1 MVELMTPLF
10 VILCPALAAP
20 LILLLGKRP
29 NIREGVT
36 IAAGITMFSL
46 VFSMIHT
53 ILAGEVIEFTFFE
66 TLFEGVLL
74 GFKVDAFGLIFALT
88 SSSLW
93 ILVSFYSIGYMR
105 SLKEHAQTR
114 FFFSFAVAISGAL
127 GIAMSRNL
135 LTMFVFYEILTV
147 STYPLV
153 IHDQTQEALSAGR
166 KYFAYLLTSGVFFL
180 FGVMMT
186 YYLTGTTDFTN
197 GGIPA
202 LAALNPAHRLTL
214 VILFFCFLLGFLKA
228 AWMPF
233 HSWLPTAMVAPTPV
247 SALLHAV
254 AVVKAGVFGIVRIV
268 CYIYGVDL
276 MRAVY
281 VVNEHLTLALALA
294 CIAGFTMI
302 VANLFAIAQDN
313 LKRRLAYS
321 TINQLSYI
329 LLGAALLPS
338 IALENPMFYGVRG
351 AMMHIPFHG
360 YMKITLFLC
369 AGAIMVATGKKNI
382 SEMGGVGKTMPVTM
396 LAFSVCALGMC
407 GIPPAVGFISKW
419 YLCLGSLEG
428 GGIMI
433 IFLFVLLA
441 ASLLDVVY
449 FFPIIHTAF
458 FKLPEG
464 VATSEEIKR
473 KEAPLFMLIPL
484 TITAIFSVIFFLAF
498 VLRPVEI
505 LAPYINTLSLHIY
518 DLVEIAI
525 GNVMS

>member
-1 MVELMTPLF
+1 MTEGLIVSSYIPLF
-10 VILCPALAAP
+10 AILCPATAAV
-20 LILLLGKRP
+20 LILLSSKRP
-29 NIREGVT
+29 NVRESWT
-36 IAAGITMFSL
+36 IIAGILQFSLIASMIPTVLDKKVVQCLLFPQTMF
-46 VFSMIHT
+46 
-53 ILAGEVIEFTFFE
+53 
-66 TLFEGVLL
+66 EGIAF

-88 SSSLW
+88 ASFLW

-114 FFFSFAVAISGAL
+114 YYFCFAIAIFGAI
-127 GIAMSRNL
+127 GVAMSANL
-135 LTMFVFYEILTV
+135 LSMYVFFEILTV

-153 IHDQTQEALSAGR
+153 IHEQSEEAIRAGH
-166 KYFAYLLTSGVFFL
+166 KYFAYLLTAGVFLL
-180 FGVMMT
+180 FAIMMT

-197 GGIPA
+197 GGIKA
-202 LAALNPAHRLTL
+202 LAELGSAYKLTL
-214 VILFFCFLLGFLKA
+214 IILFFCFLLGFMKA

-233 HSWLPTAMVAPTPV
+233 HSWLPTAMIAPTPV

-268 CYIYGVDL
+268 CYIYGVEL
-276 MRAVY
+276 MTSLY
-281 VVNEHLTLALALA
+281 LGIALA

-329 LLGAALLPS
+329 ILGAALLTQD
-338 IALENPMFYGVRG
+338 GVRG

-360 YMKITLFLC
+360 FMKITLFLC
-369 AGAIMVATGKKNI
+369 AGAIMVVTGKKNI
-382 SEMGGVGKTMPVTM
+382 SEMAGIGKTMPVTM
-396 LAFSVCALGMC
+396 LAFTITAFGMC

-419 YLCLGSLEG
+419 YLCMGSYEAFRE
-428 GGIMI
+428 ISPVMI
-433 IFLFVLLA
+433 AFLFVLLI

-458 FKLPEG
+458 FKKPEG
-464 VATSEEIKR
+464 EAEEVEVKV

-484 TITAIFSVIFFLAF
+484 SITAIFSVVFL
-498 VLRPVEI
+498 LDYI
-505 LAPYINTLSLHIY
+505 LGLNVISMYIY
-518 DLVEIAI
+518 ELVRVAI
-525 GNVMS
+525 VNVNPEWAMP

>member
-1 MVELMTPLF
+1 MTEGLIVSSYIPLF
-10 VILCPALAAP
+10 AILCPATAAV
-20 LILLLGKRP
+20 LILLSSKRP
-29 NIREGVT
+29 NVRESWT
-36 IAAGITMFSL
+36 IIAGILQFSLIASMIPTVLDKKVVQCLLFPQTMF
-46 VFSMIHT
+46 
-53 ILAGEVIEFTFFE
+53 
-66 TLFEGVLL
+66 EGIAF

-88 SSSLW
+88 ASFLW

-114 FFFSFAVAISGAL
+114 YYFCFAIAIFGAI
-127 GIAMSRNL
+127 GVAMSANL
-135 LTMFVFYEILTV
+135 LSMYVFFEILTV

-153 IHDQTQEALSAGR
+153 IHEQSEEAIRAGH
-166 KYFAYLLTSGVFFL
+166 KYFAYLLTAGVFLL
-180 FGVMMT
+180 FAIMMT

-197 GGIPA
+197 GGIKA
-202 LAALNPAHRLTL
+202 LAELGSAYKLTL
-214 VILFFCFLLGFLKA
+214 IILFFCFLLGFMKA

-233 HSWLPTAMVAPTPV
+233 HSWLPTAMIAPTPV

-268 CYIYGVDL
+268 CYIYGVEL
-276 MRAVY
+276 MTSLY
-281 VVNEHLTLALALA
+281 LGIALA

-329 LLGAALLPS
+329 ILGAALLTQD
-338 IALENPMFYGVRG
+338 GVRG

-360 YMKITLFLC
+360 FMKITLFLC
-369 AGAIMVATGKKNI
+369 AGAIMVVTGKKNI
-382 SEMGGVGKTMPVTM
+382 SEMAGIGKTMPVTM
-396 LAFSVCALGMC
+396 LAFTITAFGMC

-419 YLCLGSLEG
+419 YLCMGSYEAFRE
-428 GGIMI
+428 ISPVMI
-433 IFLFVLLA
+433 AFLFVLLI

-458 FKLPEG
+458 FKKPEG
-464 VATSEEIKR
+464 EAEEVEVKV

-484 TITAIFSVIFFLAF
+484 SITAVFSVVFL
-498 VLRPVEI
+498 LDYI
-505 LAPYINTLSLHIY
+505 LGLNVISMYIY
-518 DLVEIAI
+518 ELVRVAI
-525 GNVMS
+525 VNVNPEWAMP

>member
-20 LILLLGKRP
+20 MILLFGKRP
-29 NIREGVT
+29 NIREGWT
-36 IAAGITMFSL
+36 IAAGIAMFSL
-46 VFSMIHT
+46 VLSMVPV
-53 ILAGEVIEFTFFE
+53 ILKGEVIRYTFFQ
-66 TLFEGVLL
+66 TLFANVAF

-105 SLKEHAQTR
+105 ALKEHAQTR
-114 FFFSFAVAISGAL
+114 YFFSFAVAIFGAI
-127 GIAMSRNL
+127 GIALSENL
-135 LTMFVFYEILTV
+135 LTMFIFYEILTV

-153 IHDQTQEALSAGR
+153 IHDQTPEALSAGR

-180 FGVMMT
+180 FAVMMT

-202 LAALNPAHRLTL
+202 LGSVPRLTL

-276 MRAVY
+276 MGAVY
-281 VVNEHLTLALALA
+281 VINEHLTLGLALA

-329 LLGAALLPS
+329 ILGAALLTPDG
-338 IALENPMFYGVRG
+338 IRG

-360 YMKITLFLC
+360 FMKITLFLC
-369 AGAIMVATGKKNI
+369 AGAIMVVTGKKNI
-382 SEMGGVGKTMPVTM
+382 SEMAGVGKIMPRTM
-396 LAFSVCALGMC
+396 LAFTITAFGMT

-419 YLCLGSLEG
+419 FLCLGSYRAYQT
-428 GGIMI
+428 ISPVMI
-433 IFLFVLLA
+433 TFLFVLLI

-458 FKLPEG
+458 FKEPEG
-464 VATSEEIKR
+464 AEKEVEV
-473 KEAPLFMLIPL
+473 KEAPLSMLIPL
-484 TITAIFSVIFFLAF
+484 TLTAVFSVIFLLDFI
-498 VLRPVEI
+498 LRLDIISMYV
-505 LAPYINTLSLHIY
+505 YR
-518 DLVEIAI
+518 LVEIAV

>member
-1 MVELMTPLF
+1 MLELQTPLF
-10 VILCPALAAP
+10 VLLCPAVAAP
-20 LILLLGKRP
+20 LILLFGKRP
-29 NIREGVT
+29 NIREGCT
-36 IAAGITMFSL
+36 IAAGILMFTL
-46 VFSMIHT
+46 VLSMVPV
-53 ILAGEVIEFTFFE
+53 ILQGEVIHYTFFQ
-66 TLFEGVLL
+66 TLFAGVAF

-114 FFFSFAVAISGAL
+114 YYFCFALAIFGAI
-127 GIAMSRNL
+127 GIALSANL

-153 IHDQTQEALSAGR
+153 IHDQTREALSAGR

-186 YYLTGTTDFTN
+186 YYLTGSTDFTN

-276 MRAVY
+276 MREVY
-281 VVNEHLTLALALA
+281 FAGGHLNLGLALAFL
-294 CIAGFTMI
+294 AGFTMI

-329 LLGAALLPS
+329 ILGAALLPS
-338 IALENPMFYGVRG
+338 IAVTEPSFYGIRG
-351 AMMHIPFHG
+351 AMMHIMLHG

-369 AGAIMVATGKKNI
+369 AGAIMVVTGKRNI
-382 SEMGGVGKTMPVTM
+382 SEMGGIGKTMPVTM
-396 LAFSVCALGMC
+396 LAFSVGALGMS

-433 IFLFVLLA
+433 LFLFVLLA

-449 FFPIIHTAF
+449 FFPILHTAF
-458 FKLPEG
+458 FKEPEG
-464 VATSEEIKR
+464 EAEAVI

-484 TITAIFSVIFFLAF
+484 TITAIFSIIFFLAF
-498 VLRPVEI
+498 LLRPIEMLSPAVD
-505 LAPYINTLSLHIY
+505 LLSLHLY
-518 DLVEIAI
+518 DLVEIAV
-525 GNVMS
+525 GNVTP

>member
-1 MVELMTPLF
+1 MTEGLIVSSYIPLF
-10 VILCPALAAP
+10 AILCPATAAI
-20 LILLLGKRP
+20 LILLSSKRP
-29 NIREGVT
+29 NVRESWT
-36 IAAGITMFSL
+36 IIAGILQFSLIASMIPTVLDKKVVQCLLFPQTMF
-46 VFSMIHT
+46 
-53 ILAGEVIEFTFFE
+53 
-66 TLFEGVLL
+66 EGIAF

-88 SSSLW
+88 ASFLW

-114 FFFSFAVAISGAL
+114 YYFCFAIAIFGAI
-127 GIAMSRNL
+127 GVAMSANL
-135 LTMFVFYEILTV
+135 LSMYVFFEILTV

-153 IHDQTQEALSAGR
+153 IHEQSEEAIRAGH
-166 KYFAYLLTSGVFFL
+166 KYFAYLLTAGVFLL
-180 FGVMMT
+180 FAIMMT

-197 GGIPA
+197 GGIKA
-202 LAALNPAHRLTL
+202 LAELGSAYKLTL
-214 VILFFCFLLGFLKA
+214 IILFFCFLLGFMKA

-233 HSWLPTAMVAPTPV
+233 HSWLPTAMIAPTPV

-268 CYIYGVDL
+268 CYIYGVEL
-276 MRAVY
+276 MTSLY
-281 VVNEHLTLALALA
+281 LGIALA

-329 LLGAALLPS
+329 ILGAALLTQD
-338 IALENPMFYGVRG
+338 GVRG

-360 YMKITLFLC
+360 FMKITLFLC
-369 AGAIMVATGKKNI
+369 AGAIMVVTGKKNI
-382 SEMGGVGKTMPVTM
+382 SEMAGIGKTMPVTM
-396 LAFSVCALGMC
+396 LAFTITAFGMC

-419 YLCLGSLEG
+419 YLCMGSYEAFRE
-428 GGIMI
+428 ISPVMI
-433 IFLFVLLA
+433 AFLFVLLI

-458 FKLPEG
+458 FKKPEG
-464 VATSEEIKR
+464 EAEEVEVKV

-484 TITAIFSVIFFLAF
+484 SITAIFSVVFL
-498 VLRPVEI
+498 LDYI
-505 LAPYINTLSLHIY
+505 LGLNVISMYIY
-518 DLVEIAI
+518 ELVRVAI
-525 GNVMS
+525 VNVNPEWAMP

>member
-1 MVELMTPLF
+1 MVEMLTPLF
-10 VILCPALAAP
+10 VILCPLIAAP
-20 LILLLGKRP
+20 LILLLGKWP
-29 NIREGVT
+29 NIRDGVA
-36 IAAGITMFSL
+36 IAAGIATFSL
-46 VFSMIHT
+46 VLSMINP
-53 ILAGEVIEFTFFE
+53 ILNGDVISISFQ
-66 TLFEGVLL
+66 TLLPGVEI
-74 GFKVDAFGLIFALT
+74 GFKVDAFGMLFALT

-93 ILVSFYSIGYMR
+93 ILVTIYSIGYMR

-114 FFFSFAVAISGAL
+114 FFFSFALAIFGAL
-127 GIAMSRNL
+127 GIAMSANL
-135 LTMFVFYEILTV
+135 VTLFIFYEILTV

-153 IHDQTQEALSAGR
+153 IHDQTAEALSAGH
-166 KYFAYLLTSGVFFL
+166 KYFAYLLTSGTFFL
-180 FGVMMT
+180 FGVMLT

-197 GGIPA
+197 GGIAA
-202 LAALNPAHRLTL
+202 LEALNPLHKWTL
-214 VILFFCFLLGFLKA
+214 IILFFCFLLGFLKA

-276 MRAVY
+276 MTS
-281 VVNEHLTLALALA
+281 LGLGLALA

-329 LLGAALLPS
+329 LLGAALLTPDG
-338 IALENPMFYGVRG
+338 IKG

-382 SEMGGVGKTMPVTM
+382 SEMAGIGKTMPVTM
-396 LAFSVCALGMC
+396 LAFSVGALGMC

-419 YLCLGSLEG
+419 FLCAGSVEAAET
-428 GGIMI
+428 ISPVMI
-433 IFLFVLLA
+433 IFLFVLLI

-458 FKLPEG
+458 FKDPEG
-464 VATSEEIKR
+464 VAGEPKV
-473 KEAPLFMLIPL
+473 KEAPMFVVIPL
-484 TITAIFSVIFFLAF
+484 AITATFSIIFFLAF
-498 VLRPVEI
+498 ILRPVEM
-505 LAPYINTLSLHIY
+505 LAPYVDMLSMHIY
-518 DLVEIAI
+518 DLVDIAV
-525 GNVMS
+525 GNVFT

>member
-1 MVELMTPLF
+1 MTEELIVISYIPLLA
-10 VILCPALAAP
+10 ILCPAMASI
-20 LILLLGKRP
+20 LILLFSKRP
-29 NIREGVT
+29 NVRESWT
-36 IAAGITMFSL
+36 IIAGILQFSL
-46 VFSMIHT
+46 IASMIPT
-53 ILAGEVIEFTFFE
+53 ILNGEVIKC
-66 TLFEGVLL
+66 TLFPTMFEGIEFGL
-74 GFKVDAFGLIFALT
+74 KVDAFGLIFAIT
-88 SSSLW
+88 ASFLW

-114 FFFSFAVAISGAL
+114 YYFCFAIAIFGAI
-127 GIAMSRNL
+127 GIALSPNL
-135 LTMFVFYEILTV
+135 LTMFIFYEILTV

-153 IHDQTQEALSAGR
+153 IHEQTPEAISAGH

-180 FGVMMT
+180 FALMMT

-197 GGIPA
+197 GGIKA
-202 LAALNPAHRLTL
+202 LAELGPAYKWTL
-214 VILFFCFLLGFLKA
+214 IILFFCFLMGFLKA
-228 AWMPF
+228 AWMPL
-233 HSWLPTAMVAPTPV
+233 HSWLPSAMVAPTPV
-247 SALLHAV
+247 SSLLHAV

-276 MRAVY
+276 MTS
-281 VVNEHLTLALALA
+281 LGLGIALA

-329 LLGAALLPS
+329 ILGAALLTK
-338 IALENPMFYGVRG
+338 AGVSG

-360 YMKITLFLC
+360 FMKITLFLC
-369 AGAIMVATGKKNI
+369 AGAILVATGKKNI

-396 LAFSVCALGMC
+396 LAFTICAFGMC

-419 YLCLGSLEG
+419 YLCTGSYEAFLQ
-428 GGIMI
+428 ISPWMLA
-433 IFLFVLLA
+433 FLFVLLI

-458 FKLPEG
+458 FKNPEG
-464 VATSEEIKR
+464 VVGEVKI

-484 TITAIFSVIFFLAF
+484 SITAIFSVIFFLDYF
-498 VLRPVEI
+498 LNLNI
-505 LAPYINTLSLHIY
+505 ISMHIY
-518 DLVEIAI
+518 ELVRVAI
-525 GNVMS
+525 GNVSPDWATNVI

>member
-1 MVELMTPLF
+1 MTEGLIVSSYTPLLA
-10 VILCPALAAP
+10 ILCPATAAI
-20 LILLLGKRP
+20 LILLSSKRP
-29 NIREGVT
+29 NVRESWT
-36 IAAGITMFSL
+36 IIAGILQFSLIASMIPTILDKKVVQCLIFPQTMF
-46 VFSMIHT
+46 
-53 ILAGEVIEFTFFE
+53 
-66 TLFEGVLL
+66 EGIAF
-74 GFKVDAFGLIFALT
+74 GFKIDAFGLIFALT
-88 SSSLW
+88 ASFLW

-105 SLKEHAQTR
+105 SLREHAQTR
-114 FFFSFAVAISGAL
+114 YYFCFAIAIFGAIGVALSA
-127 GIAMSRNL
+127 NL
-135 LTMFVFYEILTV
+135 LTMFIFFEILTV

-153 IHDQTQEALSAGR
+153 IHDQSKEAISAGR
-166 KYFAYLLTSGVFFL
+166 KYFAYLLTAGVFLL
-180 FGVMMT
+180 FAIMMT

-197 GGIPA
+197 GGIK
-202 LAALNPAHRLTL
+202 ALNTGFKAGDLASLTL
-214 VILFFCFLLGFLKA
+214 IILFFCFLLGFMKA

-233 HSWLPTAMVAPTPV
+233 HSWLPTAMIAPTPV

-276 MRAVY
+276 MAS
-281 VVNEHLTLALALA
+281 LKLGIALA

-329 LLGAALLPS
+329 ILGAALLTQGG
-338 IALENPMFYGVRG
+338 IRG

-360 YMKITLFLC
+360 FMKITLFLC
-369 AGAIMVATGKKNI
+369 AGAIMVVTGKRNI

-396 LAFSVCALGMC
+396 LAFTITAFGMC

-419 YLCLGSLEG
+419 YLCMGSYEAFQK
-428 GGIMI
+428 ISPVMI
-433 IFLFVLLA
+433 TFLFVLLI

-458 FKLPEG
+458 FKTPEG
-464 VATSEEIKR
+464 EVEAVKV

-484 TITAIFSVIFFLAF
+484 SITAIFSVVFL
-498 VLRPVEI
+498 LDYI
-505 LAPYINTLSLHIY
+505 LGLNIISMYIY
-518 DLVEIAI
+518 KLVDVAV
-525 GNVMS
+525 GNVIPP

>member
-1 MVELMTPLF
+1 MVEMLTPLF
-10 VILCPALAAP
+10 VILCPLIAAP
-20 LILLLGKRP
+20 LILLLGKWP

-36 IAAGITMFSL
+36 IAASIATFSL
-46 VFSMIHT
+46 VLSMINP
-53 ILAGEVIEFTFFE
+53 IVEGEVIRISFQ
-66 TLFEGVLL
+66 TLLPGVAV
-74 GFKVDAFGLIFALT
+74 GFKVDAFGMLFALT

-114 FFFSFAVAISGAL
+114 FFFSFALAIFGAL
-127 GIAMSRNL
+127 GIAMSANL
-135 LTMFVFYEILTV
+135 VTMFIFYEILTV

-153 IHDQTQEALSAGR
+153 IHDQTAEALSAGH
-166 KYFAYLLTSGVFFL
+166 KYFAYLLTSGTFFL
-180 FGVMMT
+180 FGVMLT

-197 GGIPA
+197 GGIAA
-202 LAALNPAHRLTL
+202 LEALNPVHKWTL
-214 VILFFCFLLGFLKA
+214 IILFFCFLLGFLKA

-276 MRAVY
+276 MTS
-281 VVNEHLTLALALA
+281 LGLGLALA

-329 LLGAALLPS
+329 LLGAALLTPDG
-338 IALENPMFYGVRG
+338 IKG

-382 SEMGGVGKTMPVTM
+382 SEMAGIGKTMPVTM
-396 LAFSVCALGMC
+396 LAFSVGALGMC

-419 YLCLGSLEG
+419 FLCAGSVEAAET
-428 GGIMI
+428 ISPVMI
-433 IFLFVLLA
+433 IFLFVLLI

-458 FKLPEG
+458 FKDPEG
-464 VATSEEIKR
+464 VAGEPKV
-473 KEAPLFMLIPL
+473 KEAPMFVVIPL
-484 TITAIFSVIFFLAF
+484 AITATFSIIFFLAF
-498 VLRPVEI
+498 ILRPVDV
-505 LAPYINTLSLHIY
+505 LAPYVDMLSMHIY
-518 DLVEIAI
+518 DLVDIAV
-525 GNVMS
+525 GNVFT